1 MKFASGLTN
10 SPLWFETGGTSRRDD
25 RQEQLAEGV
34 FVIQGNRRG
43 VRGIDLPELLGLAK
57 QLVDKRQRRQS
68 PGF

>member
-1 MKFASGLTN
+1 MKFASGFSKGSLR
-10 SPLWFETGGTSRRDD
+10 FETGGTSRRDD
-25 RQEQLAEGV
+25 RQEQFAEGV
-34 FVIQGNRRG
+34 FVIQGNSRG